1 MAQNETDAQTDEA
14 GADEGRHLAPDE
26 RGKRPRIVIVGALL
40 AVLVWLVIGGIGG
53 PLTGR
58 LSEVQKNDNASF
70 LPKGAE
76 STEVA
81 NALVGFRDTPQLP
94 FLVVVETSSG
104 SLSQS
109 DLSAIQSY
117 AKDIPSLELPA
128 IGSSTTVADYLAPPK
143 QAQVVPSKDG
153 RAALVSV
160 PLDARSGAETVNGT
174 TPLFETSAALAD
186 AAAQDLPDGLTAYV
200 GGPGGLIA
208 DFVTAFAG
216 IDGILLGVALLVVF
230 VILLIV
236 YRSPI
241 LPFAVLIS
249 ALFGL
254 GLAALA
260 VFPLAKAGHITLSGQ
275 SQGIL
280 FILVVGAAT
289 DYSLLLVS
297 RFREEL
303 HDHQG
308 SWQALRAAWR
318 GTVEPIVASAAT
330 VTLGLL
336 CLLLAR
342 LQSTAGLGPVGAFGI
357 IGAMLAALTFLPA
370 LLVLGGRYVFWPFT
384 PRVDHVH
391 SEDKIGT
398 RGVWGRVAT
407 MVGAHPRRTWVV
419 TFVVLLGL
427 AAFAPTFKAQGIS
440 TSDIFLSDV
449 GSVKAQR
456 VIDSHFPGGAGSPVQ
471 ILVPQDKADATVARL
486 KQESGVESP
495 VVGLSPD
502 PTAQP
507 VVRNGMVV
515 VQATLTDPADS
526 PAASDVVQR
535 LRADLHTVSPDI
547 KVGGQ
552 TATNLDAREA
562 SARDLK
568 VLVPVILL
576 VIFVVLG
583 LLLRSLAAP
592 VLLVIANVLSFGAT
606 IGVSALMFNHVFGFP
621 GADPSIPLYG
631 FVFLVAL
638 GIDYSIFLMTRV
650 REESLKNGTRPGI
663 LVGLAV
669 TGGVITSAGVVLAS
683 TFSALVVLPLVF
695 LVEVAFIVAFGVL
708 LDTLIVRS
716 LLVPSAAYDI
726 GGRIW
731 WPGRL
736 SKAGDG
742 DPPRAV
748 REARGDS

>member
-1 MAQNETDAQTDEA
+1 MAQQTPDTA
-14 GADEGRHLAPDE
+14 HPADEVDDGRHVAPEE
-26 RGKRPRIVIVGALL
+26 RGKRPRIVIVGALVV
-40 AVLVWLVIGGIGG
+40 VLVWLAVGAFGG
-53 PLTGR
+53 PLSGR

-81 NALVGFRDTPQLP
+81 NALVAFQDTPQLP
-94 FLVVVETSSG
+94 FLVVVEKASG
-104 SLSQS
+104 SLDQA
-109 DLSAIQSY
+109 DLTAIRSY
-117 AKDIPSLELPA
+117 ADRIPGLALPA
-128 IGSSTTVADYLAPPK
+128 LGGSATVGDYLAPPG
-143 QAQVVPSKDG
+143 QVQVIPSQDEQ
-153 RAALVSV
+153 AALVTV
-160 PLDARSGAETVNGT
+160 PLDAQTGGDTVNGT

-186 AAAQDLPDGLTAYV
+186 AAAADLPAGLTAYV

-208 DFVTAFAG
+208 DFVTAFGG

-230 VILLIV
+230 VILLVV
-236 YRSPI
+236 YRSPV

-249 ALFGL
+249 AIFGL
-254 GLAALA
+254 ALASLA

-297 RFREEL
+297 RFREAL
-303 HDHQG
+303 HDHPG

-330 VTLGLL
+330 VILGLL

-357 IGAMLAALTFLPA
+357 AGAMLAALTFLPA
-370 LLVLGGRYVFWPFT
+370 LLLLGGRYVFWPFV

-398 RGVWGRVAT
+398 RSVWGRVAR
-407 MVGAHPRRTWVV
+407 MVGTHPRRTWVV
-419 TFVVLLGL
+419 TFAGLLVA
-427 AAFAPTFKAQGIS
+427 AAFAPTFKASGIS
-440 TSDIFLSDV
+440 TSDIFLTDV

-456 VIDSHFPGGAGSPVQ
+456 VIDAHFPGGAGSPVQ
-471 ILVPQDKADATVARL
+471 ILVPQDKADEAVATL
-486 KQESGVESP
+486 KDEAGVENP
-495 VVGLSPD
+495 VVGLNPD

-507 VVRNGMVV
+507 VVRDGMVV

-535 LRADLHTVSPDI
+535 LRTDLHRVSPDI

-562 SARDLK
+562 SARDLR

-576 VIFVVLG
+576 VIFVVLA

-592 VLLVIANVLSFGAT
+592 VLLVLANVLSFGAT
-606 IGVSALMFNHVFGFP
+606 IGVSALVFNHVFGFA

-650 REESLKNGTRPGI
+650 REESIKRGTRPGI
-663 LVGLAV
+663 LVALAV
-669 TGGVITSAGVVLAS
+669 TGGVITSAGIVLAS

-708 LDTLIVRS
+708 LDTLVVRS
-716 LLVPSAAYDI
+716 LLVPAAAYDI
-726 GGRIW
+726 GARVW

-736 SKAGDG
+736 WKAGDG
-742 DPPRAV
+742 EPPAAV
-748 REARGDS
+748 RDPD